1 MKKKKEMD
9 TIQFIEFMNEMDNR
23 IIEEDGSNTKIIN
36 KSWNNINKL
45 RQDNILM
52 KNCED
57 VEEELKRNGENDSSN
72 R

>member
-1 MKKKKEMD
+1 LKKKKEMD